1 MRVLYRQLDPLSTK
15 IAPNGKKNTN
25 EFRGAARGVA
35 KSRTFRTFPPIF
47 SNFRCTAETK
57 QSLRYFA
64 QPRKKGLTY
73 VAFALIMAQGFVGF
87 LLSWCTGAGDL
98 LNLN

>member
-15 IAPNGKKNTN
+15 IAPNGRKNTN

-47 SNFRCTAETK
+47 PNFPCTAETK
-57 QSLRYFA
+57 QILRYFA
-64 QPRKKGLTY
+64 QPRKKGLTC
-73 VAFALIMAQGFVGF
+73 VAFARILAQGFVGF
-87 LLSWCTGAGDL
+87 LLRVGTGAGDL
-98 LNLN
+98 LGLI